1 MHNSPVYTRVINL
14 TDKDRSVALWGNKV
28 VSIPANAEIEV
39 PYEVWSLA
47 SPTQKKNMEA
57 ILAAGDN
64 LRLIVGVRNPSG
76 VYVETELGLTT
87 RTAVAAP
94 ASAPAVLPVN
104 MKEKEDFQQKM
115 NETLEMGKK
124 SRKKMAKSFG
134 IVDLDEDG
142 EDAALDLD
150 RTLIADKSATI
161 MLDNMGAK
169 LTGSRSRKGSSKA

>member
-14 TDKDRSVALWGNKV
+14 TDKDRSVALWGKKV

-47 SPTQKKNMEA
+47 SPTQQKTLTS

-76 VYVETELGLTT
+76 VYVETELGLSM
-87 RTAVAAP
+87 RTVVAPTPAAP
-94 ASAPAVLPVN
+94 GPA
-104 MKEKEDFQQKM
+104 KAEEKEDFQQKM

-124 SRKKMAKSFG
+124 SRRKMAKSFG

-150 RTLIADKSATI
+150 RTLIADKSAAI

-169 LTGSRSRKGSSKA
+169 LTGSRSRKGSPKA

>member
-57 ILAAGDN
+57 ILATGDN

-76 VYVETELGLTT
+76 VYVETELGLST
-87 RTAVAAP
+87 RTVAAP
-94 ASAPAVLPVN
+94 VPAPAVLPVN
-104 MKEKEDFQQKM
+104 GEEKEDFQQKM
-115 NETLEMGKK
+115 NETLELGKK

-169 LTGSRSRKGSSKA
+169 LTGSRSRKGGSKA

>member
-57 ILAAGDN
+57 ILASGDN

-76 VYVETELGLTT
+76 VYVETELGLSA
-87 RTAVAAP
+87 RTVVAP
-94 ASAPAVLPVN
+94 KPAVPEPA
-104 MKEKEDFQQKM
+104 KAEEKEDFQQKM

>member
-14 TDKDRSVALWGNKV
+14 TDKDRSVMLWGKKV
-28 VSIPANAEIEV
+28 VSIPANAEVEV

-47 SPTQKKNMEA
+47 SPTQQKTLTS

-76 VYVETELGLTT
+76 VYVETELGLST
-87 RTAVAAP
+87 RTVVAPTPAAP
-94 ASAPAVLPVN
+94 APA
-104 MKEKEDFQQKM
+104 KAEEKEDFQQKM
-115 NETLEMGKK
+115 NETLESGKK
-124 SRKKMAKSFG
+124 SRRKMAKSFG

-142 EDAALDLD
+142 EDAALDMD

-169 LTGSRSRKGSSKA
+169 LIGSRSRKGSQKA

>member
-14 TDKDRSVALWGNKV
+14 TDKDRSVMLWGNKV
-28 VSIPANAEIEV
+28 VSVPANAEVEV

-47 SPTQKKNMEA
+47 SPTQQKTLTS
-57 ILAAGDN
+57 ILASGDN

-87 RTAVAAP
+87 RTVAAP
-94 ASAPAVLPVN
+94 VSAPAELVN
-104 MKEKEDFQQKM
+104 VEEKKDFQQKM
-115 NETLEMGKK
+115 NETLESGKK
-124 SRKKMAKSFG
+124 SRRKMAKSFG

>member
-14 TDKDRSVALWGNKV
+14 TDKDRSVMLWGKKV

-47 SPTQKKNMEA
+47 SPTQQKNMEA
-57 ILAAGDN
+57 ILASGDN

-76 VYVETELGLTT
+76 VYVETELGLST
-87 RTAVAAP
+87 RAVAAP
-94 ASAPAVLPVN
+94 TSAAPEPA
-104 MKEKEDFQQKM
+104 KAEEKKDFQQKM
-115 NETLEMGKK
+115 NETLELGKK

>member
-14 TDKDRSVALWGNKV
+14 TDKDRSVMLWGKKV
-28 VSIPANAEIEV
+28 VSIPANAEVEV

-47 SPTQKKNMEA
+47 SPTQQKTLTS

-76 VYVETELGLTT
+76 VYVETELGLAT
-87 RTAVAAP
+87 RTVVAPTPAAP
-94 ASAPAVLPVN
+94 GPA
-104 MKEKEDFQQKM
+104 KAEEKEDFQQKM
-115 NETLEMGKK
+115 NETLESGKK
-124 SRKKMAKSFG
+124 SRRKMAKSFG

-142 EDAALDLD
+142 EDAALDMD

-169 LTGSRSRKGSSKA
+169 LTGSRSRKGGSKA

>member
-57 ILAAGDN
+57 ILVAGDN

-87 RTAVAAP
+87 RTVVAPTP
-94 ASAPAVLPVN
+94 ATPGPA
-104 MKEKEDFQQKM
+104 KAEEKEDFQQKM
-115 NETLEMGKK
+115 NETLELGKK
-124 SRKKMAKSFG
+124 SRRKMAKSFG

>member
-87 RTAVAAP
+87 RTAVAHTPATTAP
-94 ASAPAVLPVN
+94 A
-104 MKEKEDFQQKM
+104 KTEEKEDFQQKM
-115 NETLEMGKK
+115 NETLELGKK

>member
-14 TDKDRSVALWGNKV
+14 TDKDRSVALWGKKV

-47 SPTQKKNMEA
+47 SPTQKKNMES
-57 ILAAGDN
+57 ILASGDN

-87 RTAVAAP
+87 RTVVAPTPAAP
-94 ASAPAVLPVN
+94 EPA
-104 MKEKEDFQQKM
+104 KAEEKEDFQQKM
-115 NETLEMGKK
+115 NETLESGKK

>member
-14 TDKDRSVALWGNKV
+14 TDKDRSVMLWGKKV
-28 VSIPANAEIEV
+28 VSIPANAEVEV

-47 SPTQKKNMEA
+47 SPTQQKTLTS
-57 ILAAGDN
+57 ILASGDN

-76 VYVETELGLTT
+76 VYVETELGLST
-87 RTAVAAP
+87 RTVAAP
-94 ASAPAVLPVN
+94 VSAPAELPVN
-104 MKEKEDFQQKM
+104 MEEKKDFQQKM
-115 NETLEMGKK
+115 NETLESGKK